1 MHSDPQCLDLLRD
14 EWQSL
19 QPLKKEA
26 EERLWKKLRMEW
38 NYHSNH
44 IEGNTLTYGE
54 TELLLLHDQ
63 TTGNHSLREYV
74 EMKAHNVGVEHARM
88 LAADT
93 TRVITESDIRDLNR
107 IILKE
112 AFWKAA
118 ETAEGLATRK
128 EIIPGQYKTSPNNVR
143 LQDGSM
149 FHFASVEDTP
159 PRMAAL
165 TAWLQAE
172 LARPTLPVAVLV
184 AKLHHDFVLI
194 HPFDDGN
201 GRVARLLVNYV
212 LMRSGHLPLI
222 VRAEDKA
229 GYLTALR
236 LADAGDLQPLVSY
249 LEILAAASLR
259 LGIRAAKGE
268 SIDEPNDLDKEI
280 ALFIRQQKE
289 HKDTVVVRSAEVLR
303 NLFDL
308 GLREFVEKANAKL
321 SKFAELFRSYQFLI
335 QPSLPDAG
343 GDPVRVLE
351 LMIQSPEHNPRF
363 VLSYG
368 YQDYLGQCQRAFSV
382 DTKIEIHFATL
393 RYEIIGLGQK
403 LVDRPYSEPL
413 LTDVAEKLA
422 GMIQADI
429 FAQIKKLS
437 GAKE

>member
-1 MHSDPQCLDLLRD
+1 MHSAPQSLDLLRD
-14 EWQSL
+14 EWQAL
-19 QPLKKEA
+19 QPLKKEV
-26 EERLWKKLRMEW
+26 EERLWKKLRLEW

-54 TELLLLHDQ
+54 TALLLLHDQ

-88 LAADT
+88 LAADR

-118 ETAEGLATRK
+118 ETAEGLAKRK

-165 TAWLQAE
+165 TAWLHEE
-172 LARPTLPVAVLV
+172 LVRPTLPVAGLV

-222 VRAEDKA
+222 VRTEDKA

-236 LADAGDLQPLVSY
+236 LADSGDIQPLVSY
-249 LEILAAASLR
+249 LETLASTSLR

-289 HKDTVVVRSAEVLR
+289 HKDSVVLMSAEVLR

-308 GLREFVEKANAKL
+308 GLREFVEKSNAKL
-321 SKFAELFRSYQFLI
+321 SKFAELFRSYQLLI
-335 QPSLPDAG
+335 EPYIPSAG

-351 LMIQSPEHNPRF
+351 AMIRHSEHITQLLLR
-363 VLSYG
+363 YG
-368 YQDYLGQCQRAFSV
+368 YRDYLGQCQTPFRHDV
-382 DTKIEIHFATL
+382 DITVTFGRF
-393 RYEIIGLGQK
+393 RYQIDGAGQK
-403 LVDRPYSEPL
+403 LVDRPYSEPV
-413 LTDVAEKLA
+413 LTDEAEKLA
-422 GMIQADI
+422 GRIQAI
-429 FAQIKKLS
+429 VFAQIKKLS